1 MNVNN
6 AFMEAFLLR
15 NRFNRIRYDR
25 VFNVERTDIEELN
38 NEMKNMNR
46 KLKHTKEKII
56 LFLNK
61 LIKFTVIF
69 VK

>member
-1 MNVNN
+1 
-6 AFMEAFLLR
+6 
-15 NRFNRIRYDR
+15 
-25 VFNVERTDIEELN
+25 
-38 NEMKNMNR
+38 MNR

-69 VK
+69 VKWSRAFYNTSQCYRREFMKRGISAAFWHTVGSNVEKNL